1 MDIVDAKYVLLTTFR
16 KNGDAVGTPV
26 WIVALP
32 DGTGGFTTEATSGK
46 VKRIRNN
53 PNVTLQP
60 CSVRGS
66 VVVGS
71 AVVSATAEV
80 LVGAG
85 ALPVRDAIRR
95 KYRVVTLLLVVS
107 DLFRKLLRRAEA
119 PECAIVLRF
128 D

>member
-1 MDIVDAKYVLLTTFR
+1 VDIVDAKYVLLTTFR